1 MFSYRVAYNLSTV
14 YLIIQNWNVCLFTII
29 AILLSVIYV
38 IGTACDAGYYS
49 LGNSTACLACPG
61 GYQCSDPAVEPV
73 ICQNGTYAA
82 NSSDSCTDCPKGYKY
97 VLNVL

>member
-1 MFSYRVAYNLSTV
+1 MFACLPLLPSYLVLY
-14 YLIIQNWNVCLFTII
+14 
-29 AILLSVIYV
+29 YV

-97 VLNVL
+97 VLHVL